1 VAKVNKNETTSEK
14 ERSDGNLVLDHIAE
28 YIVQSFIKEDV
39 NSFPETTLMHDLLVY
54 KLGEQAK
61 PLMIQTINR
70 VASEL
75 KDQRKLDLKQ
85 RVGGI
90 TQAKRISF
98 RSDDQYNAFISL
110 FFYAIE
116 DRPDLIE
123 FIDDEQD
130 FENFMLY
137 CIYEFR
143 DFWNHFVADI
153 VEERLKLEREKNLY
167 AYRSSKSA
175 ELEELPTYA
184 DFIAERMETM
194 AESGYK

>member
-1 VAKVNKNETTSEK
+1 MAKVNKKETTDEK
-14 ERSDGNLVLDHIAE
+14 EESGSNLVLDHIAE

-39 NSFPETTLMHDLLVY
+39 NSFPETTLMHELLVY
-54 KLGEQAK
+54 KLGDQAR
-61 PLMIQTINR
+61 PLMVRTISR

-75 KDQRKLDLKQ
+75 SDRKKLDLKQ

-98 RSDDQYNAFISL
+98 RSDDQYNAFVSL
-110 FFYAIE
+110 FFDAIE
-116 DRPDLIE
+116 DRPDLVE
-123 FIDDEQD
+123 FIGSEQD

-143 DFWNHFVADI
+143 DFWNRFVTDI
-153 VEERLKLEREKNLY
+153 VEERLRMEREKNLH

-175 ELEELPTYA
+175 ELGELPTYA
-184 DFIAERMETM
+184 DFIAERMESM
-194 AESGYK
+194 DVSGHN